1 LHRTQTEGYSCGCAI
16 REFKPDRRILNPL
29 ASARGAVS
37 NALIA
42 ADQTMKITREEFGA
56 TPDGEPV
63 QLFSLANDR
72 GIEVKIINYGG
83 SITSINVPDRD
94 GKVADVV
101 LGHGTLEG
109 YLYRSR
115 YFGALIGRYA
125 NRIARA
131 RFSLNGDTYP
141 LARNNGANHLH
152 GGIKGFDKVVWA
164 TNEVDTSDAAGVEL
178 GYLSK
183 DGEEGYPGNLQVR
196 VTYTLNDGDE
206 LRTDYFATTD
216 KETIVNLTNHSYF
229 NLAGA
234 GTVLAHELTI
244 NADAFTPVDDGLIP
258 TGEIRSVKH
267 TPMDF
272 TLPMPIGTRIHES
285 HEQLV
290 LAGGYD
296 HNFVLRTD
304 TESLK
309 SAARLYEP
317 ESGRILEVFTT
328 QPGMQFYSGNFLDG
342 AIVGKGGRA
351 YAKHSGCCFE
361 TQHFPDSPNQPSFP
375 STILKPDQPYHHTT
389 VFKFSVE

>member
-1 LHRTQTEGYSCGCAI
+1 
-16 REFKPDRRILNPL
+16 
-29 ASARGAVS
+29 V
-37 NALIA
+37 
-42 ADQTMKITREEFGA
+42 KITREQFGM
-56 TPDGEPV
+56 TPDREAIH
-63 QLFSLANDR
+63 LFSLANDR
-72 GIEVKIINYGG
+72 GMEVKIINYGG
-83 SITSINVPDRD
+83 IITSINVPDRE
-94 GKVADVV
+94 GKVSDVV
-101 LGHGTLEG
+101 LGHETLEG

-131 RFSLNGDTYP
+131 RFSLNGNTYP

-152 GGIKGFDKVVWA
+152 GGRKGFDKVIWRA
-164 TNEVDTSDAAGVEL
+164 KEVEGSEVAGLEL
-178 GYLSK
+178 NYFSP

-196 VTYTLNDGDE
+196 VTYTFTKRGE
-206 LRTDYFATTD
+206 LRMEYFASTD

-234 GTVLAHELTI
+234 GTVLDHELTI

-258 TGEIRSVKH
+258 TGEIRNVKS

-285 HEQLV
+285 YEQLV

-317 ESGRILEVFTT
+317 ESGRILEVLTT

-342 AIVGKGGRA
+342 VMVGKGGRA

-375 STILKPDQPYHHTT
+375 STILKPGEPYHHTT

>member
-1 LHRTQTEGYSCGCAI
+1 
-16 REFKPDRRILNPL
+16 
-29 ASARGAVS
+29 V
-37 NALIA
+37 
-42 ADQTMKITREEFGA
+42 KINKEQFG
-56 TPDGEPV
+56 TTLDGETV
-63 QLFSLANDR
+63 HLFSLANDR
-72 GIEVKIINYGG
+72 GTEVKIISYGG
-83 SITSINVPDRD
+83 IITSINVPDRD

-101 LGHGTLEG
+101 LGHDTLEG

-131 RFSLNGDTYP
+131 RFSLNGANYP

-152 GGIKGFDKVVWA
+152 GGIKGFDKVVWT
-164 TNEVDTSDAAGVEL
+164 TNEVNTSDAAGVEL
-178 GYLSK
+178 NYLSK

-196 VTYTLNDGDE
+196 VIYTLTEGDE
-206 LRTDYFATTD
+206 LRMEYFATTD

-234 GTVLAHELTI
+234 GTVLDHCLTI

-258 TGEIRSVKH
+258 TGEIRNVKN

-272 TLPMPIGTRIHES
+272 TLPMPIGTRIHEGY
-285 HEQLV
+285 EQLV
-290 LAGGYD
+290 VAGGYD
-296 HNFVLRTD
+296 HNFVLRAD
-304 TESLK
+304 TESLR

-317 ESGRILEVFTT
+317 ESGRLLEVLTT

-342 AIVGKGGRA
+342 VIVGKGGRA
-351 YAKHSGCCFE
+351 CGKYSGCCFE

-375 STILKPDQPYHHTT
+375 STILEPGEPYHHTT